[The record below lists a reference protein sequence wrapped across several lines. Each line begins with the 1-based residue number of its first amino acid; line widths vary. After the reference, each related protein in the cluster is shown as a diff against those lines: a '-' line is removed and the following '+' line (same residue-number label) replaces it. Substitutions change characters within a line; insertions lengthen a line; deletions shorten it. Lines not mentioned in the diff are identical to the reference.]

1 MSRARALAL
10 TAALLAPAAAS
21 AQGFP
26 FDLFG
31 GEDRPAVRR
40 AAPQPRRHEAA
51 PERPA
56 GRAPRA
62 HETPRG
68 AKKRE
73 AGPPQKAGAP
83 AAPAEAPPAPYDAKL
98 QRLSEL
104 LGGLAYLRDL
114 CGFNDGEDWRKMM
127 ARLREA
133 ETSSGARRQRLTA
146 AFNRGFGGYELTYRA
161 CTPNARLV
169 VDRYLAEAEGLAREV
184 ASRYGNP

>member
-1 MSRARALAL
+1 MSRARTFALF
-10 TAALLAPAAAS
+10 AALLAPAAVS

-26 FDLFG
+26 FDLFND
-31 GEDRPAVRR
+31 DRPAARR
-40 AAPQPRRHEAA
+40 AAPRQYRYEPS
-51 PERPA
+51 P
-56 GRAPRA
+56 RAPRA
-62 HETPRG
+62 HERG
-68 AKKRE
+68 AKRRD
-73 AGPPQKAGAP
+73 AGPSQKPGAP
-83 AAPAEAPPAPYDAKL
+83 AAPAEAPTGPAAPYDAKL

-114 CGFNDGEDWRKMM
+114 CGFKDGEDWRKMM

-133 ETSSGARRQRLTA
+133 ETPSGARRQRLTA

>member
-1 MSRARALAL
+1 MSRAGAFVLL
-10 TAALLAPAAAS
+10 AALLAPAAVS

-31 GEDRPAVRR
+31 DDRPAVRR
-40 AAPQPRRHEAA
+40 AAPPQYRREAGPR
-51 PERPA
+51 
-56 GRAPRA
+56 GPRA

-68 AKKRE
+68 AKRRDA
-73 AGPPQKAGAP
+73 AGPSQKPGAP
-83 AAPAEAPPAPYDAKL
+83 AAPGEAPAAPYDAKL

-104 LGGLAYLRDL
+104 LGVLAYLRDL

-133 ETSSGARRQRLTA
+133 ETPSGARRQRLTA